1 MPESPITNPNEALS
15 RLLEGNERFAT
26 DQPVYPN
33 LVRERRD
40 EVALGQSPFATVVG
54 CSDSRVPI
62 ELIFDR
68 GLGDIFVLRTAG
80 QVGTNASLGTIQFGV
95 LVLNIPLLMVLGHQ
109 GCGAVAATIQ
119 TLDEDGDAPGAIYSL
134 VSAIG
139 PAVQVARAMA
149 GDLLTNAIEANVRR
163 QVAQYAADPL
173 LARAVAA
180 GKLRIVGAV
189 YHLGD
194 GRVALLDG

>member
-1 MPESPITNPNEALS
+1 MPETLITNPDDALA
-15 RLLEGNERFAT
+15 RLLAGNERFAT

-95 LVLNIPLLMVLGHQ
+95 LMLNIPLLMVLGHQ
-109 GCGAVAATIQ
+109 GCGAVSATIETINQ
-119 TLDEDGDAPGAIYSL
+119 DGDAPGAIYSL

-139 PAVQVARAMA
+139 PAVQAARGMA
-149 GDLLTNAIEANVRR
+149 GDLLDNAIEENVRR
-163 QVAQYAADPL
+163 QVGQYAADPL
-173 LARAVAA
+173 LARAVDA

-189 YHLGD
+189 YHLAD
-194 GRVALLDG
+194 GRVELLNE